1 MAGTWL
7 SIIEGFAGL
16 RLIEDKL
23 HFNPQIPEEWESY
36 QFSITF
42 RSRTIEVEIS
52 KNTASFTLR
61 SAELPMSIRI
71 KGERVELQP
80 EKKYTCSL

>member
-23 HFNPQIPEEWESY
+23 HFNPQIPLEWESY
-36 QFSITF
+36 KFSITF
-42 RSRTIEVEIS
+42 RSRTIDIMVS
-52 KNTASFTLR
+52 KNAATFTLR
-61 SAELPMSIRI
+61 SAELSMSIRI
-71 KGERVELQP
+71 KGERIELKP
-80 EKKYTCSL
+80 EEKYIYSL

>member
-23 HFNPQIPEEWESY
+23 HFNPQIPQEWDNY
-36 QFSITF
+36 KFSITF
-42 RSRTIEVEIS
+42 RSRTIEVEVS
-52 KNTASFTLR
+52 KNAASFILR

-71 KGERVELQP
+71 KGERIELQP
-80 EKKYTCSL
+80 DEKYIHQL